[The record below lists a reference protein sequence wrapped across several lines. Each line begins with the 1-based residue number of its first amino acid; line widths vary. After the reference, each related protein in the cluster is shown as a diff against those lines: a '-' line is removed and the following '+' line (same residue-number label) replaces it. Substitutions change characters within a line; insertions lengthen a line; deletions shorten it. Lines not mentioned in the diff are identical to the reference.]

1 MTMFTTRRTMQM
13 FGAKLSGVAV
23 LILAAAFGLA
33 SPASAQSSGSLLGAC
48 ARFDLLGNGMRLEY
62 QPFDP
67 GYATDLF
74 DLRIERMADAVARVR
89 FVIVDTSPRTNA
101 PGIGD
106 AGPAFYDI
114 AWQEDQAR
122 TVFMVG
128 AGGPDPANGAE
139 VPLPGRQGVA
149 ITRLRVTVPP
159 GQNAPAA
166 QHVERLV
173 IRYQCL
179 DAAGNPLGGINEQA
193 APITLFLRVPHYA
206 AIFAGSAGQVRGAIS
221 FGTLSAMDSDLT
233 RSIPII
239 TLATSPYDV
248 AISSENG
255 GRLMRARGDGAG
267 GGAANAPGIDYSMRF
282 AGQDVADG
290 TRLLCPA
297 TPAPSG
303 NHDLLEVTLDP
314 ADIAHVPAGRYAD
327 VVTLTVTPR
336 DTLSVGG
343 CHPVR

>member
-1 MTMFTTRRTMQM
+1 MTMFTNRRARVMPRR
-13 FGAKLSGVAV
+13 KVAGLLLV
-23 LILAAAFGLA
+23 LVAAVVNFA
-33 SPASAQSSGSLLGAC
+33 SPAMAQNSGSLMGAC
-48 ARFDLLGNGMRLEY
+48 ARFAVFANGMRLDY
-62 QPFDP
+62 QPFEP

-128 AGGPDPANGAE
+128 AGRPDPANGAD

-159 GQNAPAA
+159 GQSAPAA

-193 APITLFLRVPHYA
+193 APITLFLRVPQFA
-206 AIFAGSAGQVRGAIS
+206 AIFAGSAGLVRGAIS
-221 FGTLSAMDSDLT
+221 FGTLSATDNDLT

-255 GRLMRARGDGAG
+255 GHLLRARGDGAG
-267 GGAANAPGIDYSMRF
+267 SGAGGDTGIGYAMRY
-282 AGQDVADG
+282 AGQVVADG
-290 TRLLCPA
+290 SRLLCPA

-303 NHDLLEVTLDP
+303 SHDLLEVTLDP
-314 ADIAHVPAGRYAD
+314 ADIARVPAGRYAD

-336 DTLSVGG
+336 DTLSIGG
-343 CHPVR
+343 CHPLR

>member
-1 MTMFTTRRTMQM
+1 MTMFTNGRSSPMMRRK
-13 FGAKLSGVAV
+13 GAGFLLVLVAAV
-23 LILAAAFGLA
+23 VSFA

-62 QPFDP
+62 QPFDA

-128 AGGPDPANGAE
+128 AGGPNPANGAE

-149 ITRLRVTVPP
+149 ITRLRLTVPP

-193 APITLFLRVPHYA
+193 APITLFVRVPQFA

-221 FGTLSAMDSDLT
+221 FGTLSVMDSDLT

-255 GRLMRARGDGAG
+255 GRLMRARGGAG
-267 GGAANAPGIDYSMRF
+267 AEATNASGIDYSMRF

-303 NHDLLEVTLDP
+303 SHDLLEVTLDP
-314 ADIAHVPAGRYAD
+314 ADIARVPAGRYAD

>member
-1 MTMFTTRRTMQM
+1 MTMFTNRRARAMPRR
-13 FGAKLSGVAV
+13 KVADFLLV
-23 LILAAAFGLA
+23 LVAAVVSFA
-33 SPASAQSSGSLLGAC
+33 SPAMAQNSGSLMGAC
-48 ARFDLLGNGMRLEY
+48 ARFDLLGNGMRLDY
-62 QPFDP
+62 QPFEP

-74 DLRIERMADAVARVR
+74 DLRIERMADSVARVR

-128 AGGPDPANGAE
+128 AGGPDPANGAD

-159 GQNAPAA
+159 GQSAPAA

-179 DAAGNPLGGINEQA
+179 DAAGNPLGGITEQA
-193 APITLFLRVPHYA
+193 APITLFLRVPQFA

-255 GRLMRARGDGAG
+255 GHLLRARGDGAG
-267 GGAANAPGIDYSMRF
+267 SGAGGDAGIEYSMRY
-282 AGQDVADG
+282 AGQVVADG

-303 NHDLLEVTLDP
+303 SHDLLEVTLDP
-314 ADIAHVPAGRYAD
+314 ADIARVPAGRYAD

-336 DTLSVGG
+336 DTLSIGG
-343 CHPVR
+343 CHPLR